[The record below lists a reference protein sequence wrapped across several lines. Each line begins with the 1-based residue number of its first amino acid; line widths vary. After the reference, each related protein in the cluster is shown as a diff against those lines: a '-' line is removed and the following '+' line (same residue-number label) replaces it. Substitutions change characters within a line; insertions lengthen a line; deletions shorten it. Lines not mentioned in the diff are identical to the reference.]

1 MSIVVLFNGPAG
13 SGKDTLAKLLVAKLN
28 NWHRNEARKRA
39 NHREFKEALFSMALA
54 LSGLTKAEWDYL
66 YHRERK
72 EIPTNALGGYSP
84 RGFLIHI
91 SESIIKPLY
100 GAGEFGKRALKA
112 TVDNPGHYH
121 VFSDSGFLSEAVAL
135 TDLHHVVVFR
145 LFREGYN
152 FDGDSRNYIDPAA
165 AGQYDI
171 VVHDIVLE
179 DGQPHKAVE
188 EVMNVVCEDYRKR
201 MALVRTAVEGAL
213 HD

>member
-1 MSIVVLFNGPAG
+1 MSIAILFNGPAG
-13 SGKDTLAKLLVAKLN
+13 SGKDTLAKLLVSKLN

-72 EIPTNALGGYSP
+72 ETPTPALGGYSP
-84 RGFLIHI
+84 RDFLIHI
-91 SESIIKPLY
+91 SEDIIKPMY
-100 GAGEFGKRALKA
+100 GAEEFGKRARKT
-112 TVDNPGHYH
+112 TVDNPGYYH
-121 VFSDSGFLSEAVAL
+121 IFSDSGFLLEAAPL

-145 LFREGYN
+145 LFREGYT
-152 FDGDSRNYIDPAA
+152 FDGDSRNYIDPVA
-165 AGQYDI
+165 AGQFDI
-171 VVHDIVLE
+171 VVHDIVLTE
-179 DGQPHKAVE
+179 GNPHPAVE

>member
-1 MSIVVLFNGPAG
+1 MSIAILFNGPAG
-13 SGKDTLAKLLVAKLN
+13 CGKDTLAKMLVAKLSG
-28 NWHRNEARKRA
+28 WHRNEPRRKA
-39 NHREFKEALFSMALA
+39 NHREFKEALFSMARA

-72 EIPTNALGGYSP
+72 ELPTPALGGYSP

-91 SESIIKPLY
+91 SESIIKPMY
-100 GAGEFGKRALKA
+100 GAGEFGERARKA

-135 TDLHHVVVFR
+135 ADLHHVVVFR
-145 LFREGYN
+145 LFREGFT
-152 FDGDSRNYIDPAA
+152 FDGDSRNYIDPVA
-165 AGQYDI
+165 AGQFDI

-188 EVMNVVCEDYRKR
+188 EVMNAVCEDYRKR